1 MMMHAQT
8 YTLGSIRLV
17 KSEVFNVFSFRS
29 QPEEANTDKD
39 EELQYL
45 IPICL
50 GGHTVFF
57 MIPNPKPL
65 YREEMR
71 ENKKQQHIVPL

>member
-1 MMMHAQT
+1 MH
-8 YTLGSIRLV
+8 
-17 KSEVFNVFSFRS
+17 ERS

-45 IPICL
+45 IPICLGL